1 MLELL
6 GSIGG
11 IVLIDLVLSGDN
23 ALVIG
28 AAAARLPRR
37 ERWLAILVGG
47 GGAVVLRIL
56 FAIAATLLLTVPL
69 LQAVGG
75 AVLLY
80 IAIHLLV
87 ERINH
92 SAAEARSGSA
102 HGSAQAQQAQAGATA
117 GEGTHSLWQA
127 LLTIIIADAT
137 MSLDNVIAVGALA
150 HGNLLLLT
158 AGILLSLLILL
169 FGSALVAE
177 LIGRLPWLLDLAALV
192 LGWTAGHMILG
203 DLRLGPFLKQVWWSE
218 YAIYAVCLGLVLA
231 VDIVLRLR
239 SRRSPSTS
247 PTHSS
252 PSATQAG
259 SQPTVTGASRDQALP
274 QRGTNER
281 S

>member
-1 MLELL
+1 MLEFL
-6 GSIGG
+6 GAIGG

-37 ERWLAILVGG
+37 ERWLAILLGG

-56 FAIAATLLLTVPL
+56 FAVAATLLLTIPL

-80 IAIHLLV
+80 IALHLLM

-92 SAAEARSGSA
+92 PDKDATPASPHGAAQPQSGTGAPAR
-102 HGSAQAQQAQAGATA
+102 
-117 GEGTHSLWQA
+117 EGMPSLWQA
-127 LLTIIIADAT
+127 LLTIIIADVT

-150 HGNLLLLT
+150 HGNLLLLA
-158 AGILLSLLILL
+158 AGIFLSLLILL

-203 DLRLGPFLKQVWWSE
+203 DLRLGPFLKQAWWSE
-218 YAIYAVCLGLVLA
+218 YVIYALCLGLVLA
-231 VDIVLRLR
+231 VDVALRLR
-239 SRRSPSTS
+239 ARRSSS
-247 PTHSS
+247 PVAVSS
-252 PSATQAG
+252 PSATPAG
-259 SQPTVTGASRDQALP
+259 SQPAATGTSRDQALP

>member
-6 GSIGG
+6 GAIGG
-11 IVLIDLVLSGDN
+11 IVLVDLVLSGDN

-37 ERWLAILVGG
+37 ERWLAILIGG

-56 FAIAATLLLTVPL
+56 FAIVATLLLTFPL
-69 LQAVGG
+69 LQALGG

-80 IAIHLLV
+80 IAIHLLM
-87 ERINH
+87 ERLNH
-92 SAAEARSGSA
+92 PESTQPTGSD
-102 HGSAQAQQAQAGATA
+102 GSTQAGAISR
-117 GEGTHSLWQA
+117 EGRPSLWQA

-158 AGILLSLLILL
+158 TGILLSLLILL

-177 LIGRLPWLLDLAALV
+177 LIGRLPWLLDVAALV

-218 YAIYAVCLGLVLA
+218 YAVYALCLGLVLA
-231 VDIVLRLR
+231 VDIALRLR
-239 SRRSPSTS
+239 ARRQHSLSS
-247 PTHSS
+247 SS
-252 PSATQAG
+252 PSRAPAE
-259 SQPTVTGASRDQALP
+259 SQPLTSSPTRDEALP
-274 QRGTNER
+274 RRKPDER
-281 S
+281 PQ

>member
-1 MLELL
+1 MLEIL
-6 GSIGG
+6 GAIGG

-37 ERWLAILVGG
+37 ERWLAIVIGG

-56 FAIAATLLLTVPL
+56 FAIAATLLLTFPL
-69 LQAVGG
+69 LQALGG

-92 SAAEARSGSA
+92 PENQQSSGGGGD
-102 HGSAQAQQAQAGATA
+102 GSSRAGALSQ
-117 GEGTHSLWQA
+117 EGRHSLGRA
-127 LLTIIIADAT
+127 LLTIMIADAT

-150 HGNLLLLT
+150 HGNLLLLA

-177 LIGRLPWLLDLAALV
+177 LIGRLPWLLDVAALV
-192 LGWTAGHMILG
+192 LGWTAGHMILS

-218 YAIYAVCLGLVLA
+218 YLVYAICLGLILA
-231 VDIVLRLR
+231 VDIALRLR
-239 SRRSPSTS
+239 ARRPQ
-247 PTHSS
+247 PQAASS
-252 PSATQAG
+252 SSHSATPPESRPTAAG
-259 SQPTVTGASRDQALP
+259 SMRDEISLP
-274 QRGTNER
+274 RRPDERAQR
-281 S
+281 

>member
-6 GSIGG
+6 GAIGG
-11 IVLIDLVLSGDN
+11 IVLVDLVLSGDN

-37 ERWLAILVGG
+37 ERWLAILIGG

-56 FAIAATLLLTVPL
+56 FAIVATLLLTFPL
-69 LQAVGG
+69 LQALGG
-75 AVLLY
+75 ALLLY
-80 IAIHLLV
+80 IAIHLLTD
-87 ERINH
+87 RLNH
-92 SAAEARSGSA
+92 PESGQPA
-102 HGSAQAQQAQAGATA
+102 GSDSSAQAGAISR
-117 GEGTHSLWQA
+117 EGRHSLWQA

-150 HGNLLLLT
+150 HGNLLLLA

-177 LIGRLPWLLDLAALV
+177 LIGRLPWLLDVAALV

-218 YAIYAVCLGLVLA
+218 YAVYAFCLGLVLA
-231 VDIVLRLR
+231 VDIALRLR
-239 SRRSPSTS
+239 ARRPHSLSSSPSPSRAPVASQPSTS
-247 PTHSS
+247 GPT
-252 PSATQAG
+252 
-259 SQPTVTGASRDQALP
+259 RDEALP
-274 QRGTNER
+274 RSKSDER
-281 S
+281 SQR

>member
-6 GSIGG
+6 GAIGG

-56 FAIAATLLLTVPL
+56 FAIVATLLLTFPL
-69 LQAVGG
+69 LQALGG

-80 IAIHLLV
+80 IAIHLLM

-92 SAAEARSGSA
+92 PESAQPAGADGAPQAGVRSGK
-102 HGSAQAQQAQAGATA
+102 GAP
-117 GEGTHSLWQA
+117 SLWQA

-150 HGNLLLLT
+150 HGNLLLLA

-177 LIGRLPWLLDLAALV
+177 LIGRLPWLLDVAALV

-218 YAIYAVCLGLVLA
+218 YLVYAFCLGLVLA
-231 VDIVLRLR
+231 VDIALRLR
-239 SRRSPSTS
+239 ARRQPPPSL
-247 PTHSS
+247 SS
-252 PSATQAG
+252 SAPSAAPVESQPSATGPA
-259 SQPTVTGASRDQALP
+259 RNEALLWKKSD
-274 QRGTNER
+274 ER
-281 S
+281 SQR

>member
-6 GSIGG
+6 GAIGG
-11 IVLIDLVLSGDN
+11 IVLVDLVLSGDN

-37 ERWLAILVGG
+37 ERWLAILIGG

-56 FAIAATLLLTVPL
+56 FAIVATLLLTLPL
-69 LQAVGG
+69 LQAFGG

-80 IAIHLLV
+80 IAIHLLM

-92 SAAEARSGSA
+92 PE
-102 HGSAQAQQAQAGATA
+102 SAQSAGADGATQA
-117 GEGTHSLWQA
+117 SGRSREGGPSLWQA
-127 LLTIIIADAT
+127 LLTIMIADAT

-150 HGNLLLLT
+150 HGNLLLLA

-177 LIGRLPWLLDLAALV
+177 LIGRLPWLLDVAALV
-192 LGWTAGHMILG
+192 LGWTAGHMILS

-218 YAIYAVCLGLVLA
+218 YVVYAFCLGLVLA
-231 VDIVLRLR
+231 VDIALRLR
-239 SRRSPSTS
+239 ARRQPPRSLSSAPSGAPVES
-247 PTHSS
+247 Q
-252 PSATQAG
+252 PSATGPAR
-259 SQPTVTGASRDQALP
+259 TRDEALLRKKP
-274 QRGTNER
+274 DER
-281 S
+281 SQR